1 MALAALVAGALTTR
15 PWAFTEFSLLGYPAT
30 GTHSILPAEF
40 YWVSTE
46 FSRLTLLGFYWLLP
60 SFTGFYLVFTGFRRV
75 LLGLTLFLPGF
86 IEFYW
91 VLPSFTWFT

>member
-46 FSRLTLLGFYWLLP
+46 FLFWERNAHQLVGLW
-60 SFTGFYLVFTGFRRV
+60 SFVSKMEFHFDGG
-75 LLGLTLFLPGF
+75 GL
-86 IEFYW
+86 
-91 VLPSFTWFT
+91 

>member
-60 SFTGFYLVFTGFRRV
+60 SFFRVSSSFTGSYLVFTGFHRV
-75 LLGLTLFLPGF
+75 LLG
-86 IEFYW
+86 
-91 VLPSFTWFT
+91 FT